1 MTTQIAV
8 RLPDP
13 LVEALDALVEGTL
26 TRSDVVRLA
35 LEQYVQREE
44 RRKIGEALVRGYTEH
59 PPGDVDEWGDLQEQ
73 TARNRRAAMA
83 ALDAWDGGW

>member
-13 LVEALDALVEGTL
+13 LVEALDAIAAGTA
-26 TRSDVVRLA
+26 TRSEIVRLA
-35 LEQYVQREE
+35 LEQFVQREE
-44 RRKIGEALVRGYTEH
+44 RRQIDEALIRGYTEH
-59 PPGDVDEWGDLQEQ
+59 PPGGVDEWGDLDAQ
-73 TARNRRAAMA
+73 TDRLGREARA

>member
-8 RLPDP
+8 RVPDP
-13 LVEALDALVEGTL
+13 LVEALDTLAEGTL
-26 TRSDVVRLA
+26 TRSDVVRVA

-44 RRKIGEALVRGYTEH
+44 RRKIDEALVRGYTEH
-59 PPGDVDEWGDLQEQ
+59 PPGGIDEWGDLDAQ
-73 TARNRRAAMA
+73 TARAGREAAA

>member
-13 LVEALDALVEGTL
+13 LVEALDAIAAGTA
-26 TRSDVVRLA
+26 TRSAIVRMA
-35 LEQYVQREE
+35 LEQFVQREE
-44 RRKIGEALVRGYTEH
+44 RRQIDEALTRGYAEH
-59 PPGDVDEWGDLQEQ
+59 PPGGEDEWGDLEAM
-73 TARNRRAAMA
+73 TERHGRANRA